1 MYILLTNNN
10 FMKKIFF
17 ILLSIL
23 FSQQIF
29 SQNLFDEVFEG
40 CNTDKFTVESDSISL
55 QPKNAILGILR
66 NSFDKETVKIID
78 GLLVLQILVDLEG
91 NSCLL
96 SVQNETNKKTEQ
108 LNLKNIIDN
117 NLKWEIPKEKKS
129 AIIAIQ
135 FSEIVEAKRV
145 GLSSEKGFHE
155 LE

>member
-1 MYILLTNNN
+1 M
-10 FMKKIFF
+10 
-17 ILLSIL
+17 
-23 FSQQIF
+23 
-29 SQNLFDEVFEG
+29 
-40 CNTDKFTVESDSISL
+40 
-55 QPKNAILGILR
+55 
-66 NSFDKETVKIID
+66 
-78 GLLVLQILVDLEG
+78 QILVDLEG

-145 GLSSEKGFHE
+145 GLNSEKGFHE

>member
-1 MYILLTNNN
+1 
-10 FMKKIFF
+10 MKNIFF
-17 ILLSIL
+17 ILLL
-23 FSQQIF
+23 VFFSQQIF
-29 SQNLFDEVFEG
+29 SQNLFDETFEG

-55 QPKNAILGILR
+55 HPKNAILGILR
-66 NSFDKETVKIID
+66 NGFDKETVKTID
-78 GLLVLQILVDLEG
+78 GILVLQILVDLEG

-117 NLKWEIPKEKKS
+117 NLKWEIPEEKKS

-145 GLSSEKGFHE
+145 GLNSEKGFHE